1 MPYKESQQENNGR
14 KPKVSP
20 LFGLMW
26 IEFAYSKVEK
36 QQSTLKAKNFI
47 SLSTSLSHELSNIED
62 EYHSD
67 FHSGSDEST
76 GEETQPENLI
86 DKEVEQVCQRLQER
100 DGECVINPKDDIGE
114 VKFLFMSS
122 LDPSYI
128 PIQKETSTKG
138 KSKTQ

>member
-1 MPYKESQQENNGR
+1 MKKHADVLGKEGDHYKTMNMDDKNSLECLIKRANKKTMVESQ
-14 KPKVSP
+14 
-20 LFGLMW
+20 
-26 IEFAYSKVEK
+26 
-36 QQSTLKAKNFI
+36 
-47 SLSTSLSHELSNIED
+47 SHELSNIED